1 LRCFD
6 SEEDAA
12 NNNALAIFISSLVSI
27 SCLLIR
33 FHHAKIMSL
42 NNLLKFSQNVEYNDE
57 RSDQRCTA
65 DDIVYM
71 YTVRSV
77 NLESIPFASVSYKK
91 YNFHY

>member
-1 LRCFD
+1 
-6 SEEDAA
+6 
-12 NNNALAIFISSLVSI
+12 
-27 SCLLIR
+27 
-33 FHHAKIMSL
+33 MSL
-42 NNLLKFSQNVEYNDE
+42 NDLLKFSQNVEHNDD